1 MKNIQREVEKLSRTL
16 TELKN
21 KRSQKLA
28 LLEKE
33 NRDTYQGVLWLK
45 VPVPVHKYL
54 NSYIVESELQFFALE
69 EPEPESILVP
79 DPDLDPDL
87 TISEIQKS

>member
-45 VPVPVHKYL
+45 VPVH
-54 NSYIVESELQFFALE
+54 QF
-69 EPEPESILVP
+69 
-79 DPDLDPDL
+79 
-87 TISEIQKS
+87 Q

>member
-1 MKNIQREVEKLSRTL
+1 MIFIPEFQMKNIQREVEKLSRTL

-45 VPVPVHKYL
+45 VPYRYMSTVPK
-54 NSYIVESELQFFALE
+54 
-69 EPEPESILVP
+69 
-79 DPDLDPDL
+79 
-87 TISEIQKS
+87 